1 MDELKTQGLVL
12 SAVNMNDNDKIFTIL
27 TRDYGKITAISKGIR
42 SHKHK
47 DFAALQNFCYSEFVL
62 NRKSG
67 LYYVSSANVLNNF
80 FGIRN
85 SVEQV
90 SYATYFTD
98 IVKAVP
104 DDMAFDE
111 EYYNFIL
118 NTLFLIGKAEE
129 KCKDGD
135 VPEYLNCLKAVFE
148 MKTAC
153 SLGYMPQLTACGI
166 CGTEKGVEYFD
177 VLNGTALC
185 KSCKGK
191 TDSANLVKINNVVL
205 KMLIFICMSDYKRV
219 FGFGAGGEL
228 LDTVSEI
235 SERYIINCIE
245 FYPSSLTYL
254 KKLSINAD

>member
-1 MDELKTQGLVL
+1 MEELKTQGLVL

-27 TRDYGKITAISKGIR
+27 TRDYGKITAVSKGIR

-90 SYATYFTD
+90 SHAAYFTD
-98 IVKAVP
+98 IVKTVP
-104 DDMAFDE
+104 DDIAFDE

-118 NTLFLIGKAEE
+118 NTLFLTGKAEE

-135 VPEYLNCLKAVFE
+135 VPEYLSCLKAVFE

-153 SLGYMPQLTACGI
+153 SLGYMPNLTSCGI
-166 CGTEKGVEYFD
+166 CGTDKNIEYID
-177 VLNGTALC
+177 VLNGTVVC
-185 KSCKGK
+185 KSCKDK
-191 TDSANLVKINNVVL
+191 IDSANLIKTDAVVL

-219 FGFGAGGEL
+219 FGFSAGGEL
-228 LDTVSEI
+228 LDIVASI
-235 SERYIINCIE
+235 CERYIVNCME

-254 KKLSINAD
+254 KNLSANTE